1 MAEIKQIQRLDLNL
15 LKVFESLYLEQNM
28 TRTADRLN
36 ITPSAVSHAVKRL
49 RDCLQDPLF
58 ERSQNKMMPTP
69 ACKRM
74 APLIIDNLS
83 RLRQI
88 LQQWGEFD
96 PLTSEHHF
104 RIAMHDA
111 LEPTILPSIAKILF
125 EKAPNITFASV
136 KVERNQLSKALTS
149 GQFDLAFDI
158 AMPLKPPIRH
168 ENVRNDK
175 FMILM
180 DRQHPLFTST
190 HIDGSKV
197 NSAEVSR
204 VELDGH
210 GQDSLL
216 KQRIS
221 QEQYFSAEHISVSH
235 RPTGAV
241 LEDFMFQEQ
250 GFTRQVSVRCQNYYA
265 AKEILKGSPF
275 FLTLPSSIGA
285 RLLDSSLVSVAVP
298 FDMPLIS
305 THMYWH
311 QNTEDDLALRW
322 FREAVHK
329 IMIDNNQ
336 PLA

>member
-1 MAEIKQIQRLDLNL
+1 
-15 LKVFESLYLEQNM
+15 M
-28 TRTADRLN
+28 TRTAERLN

-58 ERSQNKMMPTP
+58 ERSKNKMVPTP

-96 PLTSEHHF
+96 PLTSKNHF

-136 KVERNQLSKALTS
+136 KVERNQLAKGLTS

-180 DRQHPLFTST
+180 DRHHPLLKNAKS
-190 HIDGSKV
+190 SKQPI
-197 NSAEVSR
+197 A
-204 VELDGH
+204 H
-210 GQDSLL
+210 GQ
-216 KQRIS
+216 
-221 QEQYFSAEHISVSH
+221 YFAAEHISVSH

-241 LEDFMFQEQ
+241 LEDFMLQEQ
-250 GFTRQVSVRCQNYYA
+250 GFTRKVSVRCQNYYA

-275 FLTLPSSIGA
+275 LLTLPSSLGA
-285 RLLDSSLVSVAVP
+285 HLLDKELISVAVP

-311 QNTEDDLALRW
+311 QNTEEDSALSW
-322 FREAVHK
+322 FREALHK
-329 IMIDNNQ
+329 IMVDNHQ
-336 PLA
+336 PLI

>member
-28 TRTADRLN
+28 TKTAERMN

-58 ERSQNKMMPTP
+58 ERSQNKMVPTP

-96 PLTSEHHF
+96 PLTSKHHF
-104 RIAMHDA
+104 RVAMHDA
-111 LEPTILPSIAKILF
+111 LEPTILPSIAKVLF

-136 KVERNQLSKALTS
+136 KVERNQLAKGLTS

-158 AMPLKPPIRH
+158 ALPLKPPIRH

-175 FMILM
+175 FIVLM
-180 DRQHPLFTST
+180 DRSHF
-190 HIDGSKV
+190 
-197 NSAEVSR
+197 
-204 VELDGH
+204 
-210 GQDSLL
+210 LL
-216 KQRIS
+216 KNAGCAKLPITH
-221 QEQYFSAEHISVSH
+221 EQYFKAQHISVSH

-241 LEDFMFQEQ
+241 LEDFMLHQQ
-250 GFTRQVSVRCQNYYA
+250 GFTRTVSVRCQNYYA

-275 FLTLPSSIGA
+275 LLTLPSSFGA
-285 RLLDSSLVSVAVP
+285 QLVDDDLVTVTLP
-298 FDMPLIS
+298 FDMPPIS

-311 QNTEDDLALRW
+311 QNTEQDSALSW
-322 FREAVHK
+322 FRQALHK
-329 IMIDNNQ
+329 IMVDNHQ
-336 PLA
+336 QQT